1 MMSPGTGLSLVG
13 AGVSLWFFAQG
24 GERANLFA
32 VAASVVP
39 IALGATSASQY
50 FIGGNFGLGEGLFK
64 DSASV
69 QSAFPGRTGLNTA
82 LGTTLAGLALLA
94 INYAPLRLLAQ
105 IGALGSG
112 LIGFFALLG
121 YAFSV
126 ASLAGV
132 GTQAPMAIH
141 TAAALTLLSTGI
153 FLARGEGGLLSA
165 SALTVEGSVV
175 TSVLL
180 FSLLGITAWL
190 WYTSKEDAARDA
202 RAAFDFEA
210 SQVRDRIFD
219 RIAKYELVLL
229 SGRALFATGLGLDRA
244 AWRAYVGELDIERT
258 LPGARGVGF
267 GARVLPGERDT
278 YVRSMRAEGISTYAV
293 RPAGARPI
301 YVPIVY
307 LEPSRGGSLREVGH
321 DMYADPV
328 QREAMTRAVA
338 LGRPTVSD
346 KVMLEQEAGEDAQ
359 AGFILFVP
367 VYRKGAPQKTETERA
382 AALTGF
388 IFSAF
393 GMADF
398 VRAALAG
405 GARLVGVEIYSGQSA
420 SDEALLYRHGG
431 VASSKRA
438 TALVREDVI
447 EIGGRPWTLRL
458 YSVPGF
464 DSTLAPDR
472 PDLVLYGGIV
482 TSLLITG
489 IAVSLYTSRARA
501 ITLARRM
508 TAKLRAG
515 NERLEREI
523 ELRKQADE
531 ALRQI
536 GIRFRAIS
544 DASPLGIFVVDADG
558 KSHYTNPAWQ
568 RINGLTLAQS
578 MADGWS
584 AAIHPE
590 DRERVLRERAA
601 ALTARAPYHNE
612 YRLQRSDGAVIWV
625 RVNSSAIYDEGR
637 LLGYV
642 GLLEDIT
649 SRRQMEETLARKT
662 AELER
667 SNTELQ
673 QFASVASHDLQEPL
687 RTVTSYTQLI
697 MRRYRDKLDSD
708 AGEFMDYIVEGTTRM
723 RQLIEDLLALSR
735 VGSNAGE
742 FTPVSTGEVLD
753 EALAALRAVIQET
766 EAVVHRESLPV
777 VSADRRQLVQVFVN
791 LIANGIKFRG
801 DVSPK
806 IDISARANG
815 AEWIFSIAD
824 NGIGIEPQYLE
835 RIFVI
840 FQRLH
845 TRSEYPG
852 TGIGLAICKK
862 IVERHG
868 GRIWFES
875 ALGQGATFFFT
886 LPSRS

>member
-1 MMSPGTGLSLVG
+1 
-13 AGVSLWFFAQG
+13 
-24 GERANLFA
+24 
-32 VAASVVP
+32 
-39 IALGATSASQY
+39 
-50 FIGGNFGLGEGLFK
+50 
-64 DSASV
+64 
-69 QSAFPGRTGLNTA
+69 
-82 LGTTLAGLALLA
+82 
-94 INYAPLRLLAQ
+94 
-105 IGALGSG
+105 
-112 LIGFFALLG
+112 
-121 YAFSV
+121 
-126 ASLAGV
+126 
-132 GTQAPMAIH
+132 
-141 TAAALTLLSTGI
+141 
-153 FLARGEGGLLSA
+153 
-165 SALTVEGSVV
+165 
-175 TSVLL
+175 
-180 FSLLGITAWL
+180 
-190 WYTSKEDAARDA
+190 
-202 RAAFDFEA
+202 
-210 SQVRDRIFD
+210 
-219 RIAKYELVLL
+219 
-229 SGRALFATGLGLDRA
+229 
-244 AWRAYVGELDIERT
+244 
-258 LPGARGVGF
+258 
-267 GARVLPGERDT
+267 
-278 YVRSMRAEGISTYAV
+278 
-293 RPAGARPI
+293 
-301 YVPIVY
+301 
-307 LEPSRGGSLREVGH
+307 
-321 DMYADPV
+321 
-328 QREAMTRAVA
+328 
-338 LGRPTVSD
+338 
-346 KVMLEQEAGEDAQ
+346 
-359 AGFILFVP
+359 
-367 VYRKGAPQKTETERA
+367 
-382 AALTGF
+382 
-388 IFSAF
+388 
-393 GMADF
+393 
-398 VRAALAG
+398 
-405 GARLVGVEIYSGQSA
+405 
-420 SDEALLYRHGG
+420 
-431 VASSKRA
+431 
-438 TALVREDVI
+438 
-447 EIGGRPWTLRL
+447 
-458 YSVPGF
+458 VPGF

-766 EAVVHRESLPV
+766 DAVVHRESLPV

-801 DVSPK
+801 EASPK

-824 NGIGIEPQYLE
+824 NGIGMEPQYLE

-868 GRIWFES
+868 GRIWAES
-875 ALGQGATFFFT
+875 KFGAGSTFHFT
-886 LPSRS
+886 IPRE